1 MTRKEALEIL
11 DRASSSVATNRQTH
25 QQIINAIQIIYS
37 AIEKLEEIETDTGKK
52 NIHTDNS

>member
-25 QQIINAIQIIYS
+25 QQIINAIQIIDS
-37 AIEKLEEIETDTGKK
+37 AIEKLKELENEIDKPIESK
-52 NIHTDNS
+52 I

>member
-25 QQIINAIQIIYS
+25 QQIINAVQIIYS
-37 AIEKLEEIETDTGKK
+37 AIEKLEELELSKK
-52 NIHTDNS
+52 ENG